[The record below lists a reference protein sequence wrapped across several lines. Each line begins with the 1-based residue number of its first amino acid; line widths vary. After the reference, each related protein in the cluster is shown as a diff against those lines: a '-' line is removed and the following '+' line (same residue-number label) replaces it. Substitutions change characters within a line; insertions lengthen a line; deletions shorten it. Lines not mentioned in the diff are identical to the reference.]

1 VADVLGGVKAR
12 LRTMRHRGSAP
23 WLVEPIANL
32 YARGQWARQRWQLR
46 SYDRSSW
53 LGGRDD
59 IGAVVEFAFDGYGGA
74 FAPLQ
79 SRFELE
85 ALARL
90 VRSRSP
96 EVVLE
101 LGTARGGTF
110 FVLAQMAA
118 DGATLLSVDLPCGIG
133 GSGYPAWKNPILAS
147 FATRGQQVHLIR
159 ADSHRGSTV
168 DEVRRILGDRPIDLL
183 FIDADH
189 SYDGVR
195 TDYELYA
202 PLVASDGILCLH
214 DVVPNPYNDAIEV
227 DRFWTEV
234 AGEQATVIRDPGGIA
249 GYGIGVLESLTPA
262 S

>member
-1 VADVLGGVKAR
+1 MADLLGGIKSR
-12 LRTMRHRGSAP
+12 MRTMRHHGSAP

-32 YARGQWARQRWQLR
+32 YARSQWARQRWHLR

-53 LGGRDD
+53 LDGR
-59 IGAVVEFAFDGYGGA
+59 GEVETVVDFAFEGYSGA

-79 SRFELE
+79 SRYELE

-110 FVLAQMAA
+110 FVLTRMAA
-118 DGATLLSVDLPCGIG
+118 PDATIISIDLPSGIG
-133 GSGYPAWKNPILAS
+133 GSGYPEWKSGILRS
-147 FATRGQQVHLIR
+147 FATDQQAIHLVR
-159 ADSHRGSTV
+159 ADSHSPATV
-168 DEVRRILGDRPIDLL
+168 QQCRDILGGRPVDVL

-189 SYDGVR
+189 SYAGVR
-195 TDYELYA
+195 SDYELYA
-202 PLVASDGILCLH
+202 PLVHHDGLICMH

-227 DRFWTEV
+227 DRFWNEV
-234 AGEQATVIRDPGGIA
+234 ADDRASVIRDPA
-249 GYGIGVLESLTPA
+249 GLSGFGIGVLTP
-262 S
+262 